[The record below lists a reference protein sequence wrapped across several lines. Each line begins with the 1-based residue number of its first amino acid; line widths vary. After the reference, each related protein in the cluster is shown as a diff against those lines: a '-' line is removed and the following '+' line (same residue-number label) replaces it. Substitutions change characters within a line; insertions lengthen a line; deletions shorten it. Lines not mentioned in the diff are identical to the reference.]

1 MMDEYLQVVTT
12 TATRE
17 DAQKIADALVEKRV
31 AGCVQILGPI
41 VSTFWWHGKIE
52 RTEEWLCM
60 IKSERRFYSR
70 LEQSIKELHSYETP
84 EIIAVPIVAGSQQ
97 YLQWL
102 SDELRPQ

>member
-41 VSTFWWHGKIE
+41 VSTFWWQGKIE
-52 RTEEWLCM
+52 RTEEWLCV
-60 IKSERRFYSR
+60 IKSEGRFYSR

-84 EIIAVPIVAGSQQ
+84 EIIAVPIVAGSRQ
-97 YLQWL
+97 YLEWL